1 LVAIFAVSSLLCAAT
16 FTIAE
21 SLAKVD
27 LFASQSAKP
36 QSEGLSLFTS
46 DVACFLNSNFI
57 NLNRIL

>member
-1 LVAIFAVSSLLCAAT
+1 MVAIFAVSSLLYAAT

-46 DVACFLNSNFI
+46 NVACFLNSNFI
-57 NLNRIL
+57 NLNMIL

>member
-1 LVAIFAVSSLLCAAT
+1 VVAIFVVSSLLYATT

-46 DVACFLNSNFI
+46 NVACFLNSNFI
-57 NLNRIL
+57 NFNMIL